1 MECGAGEHNRIIDH
15 GDTGVPVLGRHHAQT
30 AETVLNT
37 NGITDNA
44 ENSNDVYVG
53 ALPGGLSTSGTNVT
67 LTLPAYS
74 VVAIH

>member
-1 MECGAGEHNRIIDH
+1 M
-15 GDTGVPVLGRHHAQT
+15 PQT
-30 AETVLNT
+30 SEAVLNT
-37 NGITDNA
+37 NGLTDNA

-53 ALPGGLSTSGTNVT
+53 ALPGGIITSGNNVT

>member
-1 MECGAGEHNRIIDH
+1 LTVVFPASG
-15 GDTGVPVLGRHHAQT
+15 TPPQT
-30 AETVLNT
+30 AQTVLNT

-44 ENSNDVYVG
+44 ENSNDVYIG
-53 ALPGGLSTSGTNVT
+53 ALPGGFTTTGQNVT